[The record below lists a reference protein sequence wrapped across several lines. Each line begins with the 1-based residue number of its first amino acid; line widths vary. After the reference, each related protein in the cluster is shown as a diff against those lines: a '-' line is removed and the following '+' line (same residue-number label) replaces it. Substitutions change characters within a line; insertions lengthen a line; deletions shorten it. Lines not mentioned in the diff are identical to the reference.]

1 MKFAE
6 SISVLMSGG
15 ESEQDFALQAIR
27 DVCGVPEFDQDTL
40 VVTRVDSRG
49 YSVFW
54 QLSGATVSG
63 AAISHE
69 YEVEHGGNDRV
80 EVLQVR

>member
-1 MKFAE
+1 
-6 SISVLMSGG
+6 
-15 ESEQDFALQAIR
+15 
-27 DVCGVPEFDQDTL
+27 
-40 VVTRVDSRG
+40 
-49 YSVFW
+49 VFW